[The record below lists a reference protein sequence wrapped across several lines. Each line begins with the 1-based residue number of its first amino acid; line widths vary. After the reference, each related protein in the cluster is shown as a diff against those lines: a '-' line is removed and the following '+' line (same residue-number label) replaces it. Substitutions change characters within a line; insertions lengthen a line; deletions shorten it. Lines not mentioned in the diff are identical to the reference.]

1 MIQFATVGASALK
14 ELIGLLGNAIE
25 DPETY
30 QKIEGLRQF
39 ICKVTGKEIDKN
51 GFVALLEGVTQ
62 GEPYTG
68 KWENINDDATP
79 YDPAG
84 RRLRVQGGYIYQVEP
99 GTNPILVEDK

>member
-1 MIQFATVGASALK
+1 MIQFATLGASAVK

-25 DPETY
+25 DPDTY
-30 QKIEGLRQF
+30 KKLEGFRQLL
-39 ICKVTGKEIDKN
+39 CKVTGKEIDKN

-68 KWENINDDATP
+68 KWENIDDEDGA
-79 YDPAG
+79 
-84 RRLRVQGGYIYQVEP
+84 RRLRVQGGYIYQVEA